1 MGRTNKLTG
10 EFTPKPS
17 VVKKSQRMQG
27 PIEFTQALRKGSP
40 VKVFMGAG
48 WEKGTVVQW
57 AKDRVTVRLN
67 RGNKT
72 VVCHEARNLEHSAL

>member
-1 MGRTNKLTG
+1 M
-10 EFTPKPS
+10 S
-17 VVKKSQRMQG
+17 G
-27 PIEFTQALRKGSP
+27 PIQFQNALRKGTS

-57 AKDRVTVRLN
+57 DKSRVTVRLN

-72 VVCHEARNLEHSAL
+72 VVCHDARNLEIL